1 MVHGSFDVGDVDIRI
16 LGVVQDLKDLMR
28 SEYLKT
34 ISLMK
39 TVKIKS
45 YTGKVTLIKATKDDT
60 HLILEAV
67 VSTQSTG
74 GDVDIRILG
83 VVQDLKDLMRSEYLK
98 TISLMKTVK
107 IKSYT
112 GKVTL
117 IKATK
122 DDTHLILDEDGKAQR
137 RILLNDWRNGWTDV
151 LTNLEVHPMDVTH
164 AGFFD
169 LSNIDNVLSEL
180 NLI

>member
-74 GDVDIRILG
+74 
-83 VVQDLKDLMRSEYLK
+83 DLKDLMRSEYLK